1 MQILMVPGMALHG
14 LCYHGLLHAKSQC
27 ICITFQGHPVASAMV
42 FQKTAMQPALRKS
55 WFIVSLIHTGH
66 LHNAVTLRRSEL
78 ASTQSVQDKLLH
90 QSPCEVR
97 CRCTSAAL
105 QLQPHD
111 KIIIDGRCCTG
122 ELSTPVA
129 WVLVAGLAAAGVAI
143 VATNFGRLITYLY
156 SFGLTLGAIYSAPP
170 FHLKRFPVA
179 AFLIIATVRGFLLN
193 FGVYHAVRAALGLP
207 FVWAP
212 ATW

>member
-1 MQILMVPGMALHG
+1 MSNQIQNGK
-14 LCYHGLLHAKSQC
+14 HA
-27 ICITFQGHPVASAMV
+27 
-42 FQKTAMQPALRKS
+42 
-55 WFIVSLIHTGH
+55 
-66 LHNAVTLRRSEL
+66 
-78 ASTQSVQDKLLH
+78 
-90 QSPCEVR
+90 
-97 CRCTSAAL
+97 
-105 QLQPHD
+105 
-111 KIIIDGRCCTG
+111 G

-129 WVLVAGLAAAGVAI
+129 WVLVVGLAAAGVSI

-156 SFGLTLGAIYSAPP
+156 SFGLTLGAVYSAPP